1 MPASLQALA
10 CATLTLLLVVLI
22 PHACVAASKTSL
34 QDRCESYAGGDRSS
48 FDYDYCVWTLQRA
61 DKVGAATAD
70 ALGLATIA
78 ARFARATA
86 SATRAKIAA
95 LQRNETLPRARRDSL
110 AACAREY
117 AAAVRRLGHAVS
129 AARSSG
135 GKNLQRAQ
143 ALLAEAT
150 GAPARCQAA
159 FAAARQDSPLADG
172 DFGLDDQIELA
183 IAILPRVP
191 PRPSPPAART

>member
-1 MPASLQALA
+1 MAAASVQALA
-10 CATLTLLLVVLI
+10 CATLLLVVLV
-22 PHACVAASKTSL
+22 PHACMAASNKTTL

-61 DKVGAATAD
+61 DKEGAANAD

-86 SATRAKIAA
+86 SATRAKIK
-95 LQRNETLPRARRDSL
+95 ETLPRARRDSL

>member
-1 MPASLQALA
+1 
-10 CATLTLLLVVLI
+10 
-22 PHACVAASKTSL
+22 
-34 QDRCESYAGGDRSS
+34 
-48 FDYDYCVWTLQRA
+48 
-61 DKVGAATAD
+61 
-70 ALGLATIA
+70 
-78 ARFARATA
+78 
-86 SATRAKIAA
+86 
-95 LQRNETLPRARRDSL
+95 
-110 AACAREY
+110 
-117 AAAVRRLGHAVS
+117 VRRLGHAVS

-172 DFGLDDQIELA
+172 DFRLDDQIELA

-191 PRPSPPAART
+191 PRASPPAAMT

>member
-1 MPASLQALA
+1 MAASLQALA
-10 CATLTLLLVVLI
+10 CATLLLVV
-22 PHACVAASKTSL
+22 PHACMAASNKTTL
-34 QDRCESYAGGDRSS
+34 QDSCESYAGGDRSS

-61 DKVGAATAD
+61 DKEGAATAD

-95 LQRNETLPRARRDSL
+95 LLRNETLPRTRRDSL
-110 AACAREY
+110 AACASEY

-143 ALLAEAT
+143 TLLAEAT

-183 IAILPRVP
+183 IAILPL
-191 PRPSPPAART
+191 PRPSPPAGRM

>member
-1 MPASLQALA
+1 MAAASVQALA
-10 CATLTLLLVVLI
+10 CATLLLVVLV
-22 PHACVAASKTSL
+22 PHACMAASNKTTL

-61 DKVGAATAD
+61 DNKSAATAD

-86 SATRAKIAA
+86 SATRAKIK
-95 LQRNETLPRARRDSL
+95 ETLPRARRDSL

>member
-1 MPASLQALA
+1 MAAASVQALA
-10 CATLTLLLVVLI
+10 CATLLLVVLV
-22 PHACVAASKTSL
+22 PHACMAASNKTTL

-48 FDYDYCVWTLQRA
+48 FDYEYCISTLQRA
-61 DKVGAATAD
+61 DNKSAATAD

-86 SATRAKIAA
+86 SATRAKIK
-95 LQRNETLPRARRDSL
+95 ETLPRARRDSL

>member
-1 MPASLQALA
+1 
-10 CATLTLLLVVLI
+10 
-22 PHACVAASKTSL
+22 
-34 QDRCESYAGGDRSS
+34 
-48 FDYDYCVWTLQRA
+48 
-61 DKVGAATAD
+61 
-70 ALGLATIA
+70 
-78 ARFARATA
+78 
-86 SATRAKIAA
+86 
-95 LQRNETLPRARRDSL
+95 
-110 AACAREY
+110 
-117 AAAVRRLGHAVS
+117 VRRLGHAVS

-191 PRPSPPAART
+191 PRASPPAART